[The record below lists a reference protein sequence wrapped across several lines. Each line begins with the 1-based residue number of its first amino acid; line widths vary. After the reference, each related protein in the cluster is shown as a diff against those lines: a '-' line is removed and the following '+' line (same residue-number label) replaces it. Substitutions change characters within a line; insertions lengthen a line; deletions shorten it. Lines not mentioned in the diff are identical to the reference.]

1 MTSASGLDPPILAL
15 VFHNPKAII
24 EECRTD
30 NYMREPPLMQ
40 ETWTAQSQQARES
53 REHEDA
59 LVLLYVLQPT

>member
-1 MTSASGLDPPILAL
+1 MTSVSGLDPTILSL

-30 NYMREPPLMQ
+30 NHMREPPWMQ
-40 ETWTAQSQQARES
+40 ELWTAQSQQARES

-59 LVLLYVLQPT
+59 LVLLYVLRPT